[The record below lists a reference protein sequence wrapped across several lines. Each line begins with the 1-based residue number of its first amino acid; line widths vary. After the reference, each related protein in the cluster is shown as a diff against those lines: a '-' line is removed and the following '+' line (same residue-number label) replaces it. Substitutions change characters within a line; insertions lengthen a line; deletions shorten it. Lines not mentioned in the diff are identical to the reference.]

1 MNRQCDAKLND
12 NESVTI
18 SDNDNAQNKE
28 IDDNGR
34 QQQRQDNMTN

>member
-1 MNRQCDAKLND
+1 MNRQSDAKLND